1 MKTVKGDYGKVNS
14 RKGTAVAIG
23 NFDGVHKGH
32 IAILD
37 CLCTLSNEKNL
48 TSVVYTFS
56 EHPINLLKGKN
67 VIKAITDTCEK
78 EKIFEKQGTDTLFL
92 EDFSAV
98 KDLEAEIFVKDILVE
113 RLNMKLAVVGE
124 NNRFGKNSR
133 GDVSLLKKLGEKY
146 GFETKVVSPVYLDDF
161 MCSSTIVRKA
171 LENGDI
177 KLANNI
183 LGRNYKIKGEV
194 IGGKKLGRTYGFPT
208 ANIVLDNKKVM
219 PLYAVYA
226 TSVIFDGKTYKAITN
241 VGKTSFDEKE
251 ISRIESFLL
260 DFDGD
265 LYGKEI
271 EIEFIEKMRDFIP
284 FSDVSEL
291 EKQLMADKEKRI
303 LIGEK

>member
-1 MKTVKGDYGKVNS
+1 METVKGDYGKVNS
-14 RKGTAVAIG
+14 QKGTAVAIG

-98 KDLEAEIFVKDILVE
+98 KDLEAEIFVKDILVDK
-113 RLNMKLAVVGE
+113 LNMKLAVVGE

-161 MCSSTIVRKA
+161 MCSSTTVRKA

-251 ISRIESFLL
+251 IIRIESFLL

>member
-1 MKTVKGDYGKVNS
+1 METVKGDYGKVNS
-14 RKGTAVAIG
+14 QKGTAVAIG

-32 IAILD
+32 IALLD
-37 CLCTLSNEKNL
+37 SLYGLSHEKNL

-67 VIKAITDTCEK
+67 IIKAITDICEK
-78 EKIFEKQGTDTLFL
+78 EKIFEKLGTDILFL
-92 EDFSAV
+92 ENFSAV
-98 KDLEAEIFVKDILVE
+98 KDLEAEIFVKDILVD
-113 RLNMKLAVVGE
+113 RLNMRLAVVGE
-124 NNRFGKNSR
+124 NNRFGKNSK
-133 GDVSLLKKLGEKY
+133 GDACLLKKLGEKY
-146 GFETKVVSPVYLDDF
+146 GFETKVVPPVYLDDF
-161 MCSSTIVRKA
+161 MCSSTTVREA

-177 KLANNI
+177 KLANDI

-208 ANIVLDNKKVM
+208 ANIILDNSKVI

-251 ISRIESFLL
+251 ISRIESYLL

-291 EKQLMADKEKRI
+291 EKQLRADKEKRI